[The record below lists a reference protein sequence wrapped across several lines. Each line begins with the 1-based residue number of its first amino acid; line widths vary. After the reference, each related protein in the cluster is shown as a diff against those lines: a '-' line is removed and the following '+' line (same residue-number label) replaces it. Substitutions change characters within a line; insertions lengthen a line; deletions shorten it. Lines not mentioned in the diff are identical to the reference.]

1 MLWHNLEKNS
11 LMREAKV
18 MDNMIIAIGIIIIIG
33 VAAYAIY
40 YFMNLSKDKQLEV
53 VREWLLL
60 ACIQAEKALGSGT
73 GQVKLRYV
81 YDLFISKFKYLSLVI
96 SFEQFSMLVDES
108 LDTMRDMISNNKQV
122 EQYVNSNQ

>member
-1 MLWHNLEKNS
+1 
-11 LMREAKV
+11 
-18 MDNMIIAIGIIIIIG
+18 MDNIILTIGIIIIVG
-33 VAAYAIY
+33 AAAYSIY

-73 GQVKLRYV
+73 GQVKLRFV
-81 YDLFISKFKYLSLVI
+81 YDLFIDKFKYLSLVV
-96 SFEQFSMLVDES
+96 SFEQFSMLVDDALE
-108 LDTMRDMISNNKQV
+108 TMRDMISNNKQV